1 MKQITS
7 AAISLR
13 AFGTFMMLIFLQT
26 MIMAQDSG
34 GSSGG
39 ASESSSSSTK
49 RVSVTTETSTWYT
62 EPWVW
67 VVGGALL
74 ILLLVAL
81 LRGSGRDTAVAS
93 RTDKVTV
100 TKTHSSD
107 TDI

>member
-1 MKQITS
+1 MKQLTS

-13 AFGTFMMLIFLQT
+13 AFGTFMMLLFLQT

-34 GSSGG
+34 GNSGG
-39 ASESSSSSTK
+39 SSESSSSTTK
-49 RVSVTTETSTWYT
+49 SVSVTTESTNWYA

-67 VVGGALL
+67 IVGIALL

-81 LRGSGRDTAVAS
+81 LRGSGGDRSVAS

-100 TKTHSSD
+100 TKTSS
-107 TDI
+107 TDADI

>member
-1 MKQITS
+1 MKHLTS
-7 AAISLR
+7 AAVSLR

-26 MIMAQDSG
+26 MILAQDSG
-34 GSSGG
+34 GSTSGS
-39 ASESSSSSTK
+39 SESSSSSTK
-49 RVSVTTETSTWYT
+49 SVSVTTETTTWYT

-67 VVGGALL
+67 IVGAALL

-81 LRGSGRDTAVAS
+81 LRGSGGDRAVAS

-100 TKTHSSD
+100 TKTHSTD

>member
-1 MKQITS
+1 MKQLTS

-34 GSSGG
+34 GSSGN
-39 ASESSSSSTK
+39 ASESSSSTK
-49 RVSVTTETSTWYT
+49 SVSVTTETTTWYT

-67 VVGGALL
+67 IVGGALL

-100 TKTHSSD
+100 TKTSSTD